1 MSMLVVEQEKGD
13 HIIKKGELVCD
24 INIILRGAV
33 ILKTKND
40 EFRLESGSVIGLLE
54 CAKGRYIC
62 DYVVDEDS
70 LIVSYPYQNIED
82 FKQIFEEQPQ
92 YVYAFLHAILV
103 QGNMFLNRY
112 NELHSNAREIY
123 LFMVNQYREY
133 QLMCKNHKVD
143 PVEFQYADDIKAI
156 SLDNPIRQWE
166 IDYIEAM
173 DRQSKSLMEQFYMP
187 SQQLCIGEIVR
198 TSQLLNNVITQMESL
213 IEYIDEKKYIIFNK
227 ENDDLIN
234 LWFELAKSMVCM
246 GLDIEPINAKVRQI
260 QEFLI
265 TERIFPAND
274 VFMHFQKYWKFDFE
288 SFAKEN
294 EANKEETVEANI
306 SDMDSFEYIISYA
319 GYEEERVDEI
329 KDLMEEYRQIAG
341 DESNDR
347 ALLNIRN
354 RVNEMFFETYK
365 RVFIRMVEADEE
377 TSTILMLFLRFGF
390 MDPQL
395 IDEEQMNELLEA
407 NKLLEDGMCEGVYT
421 FDRWLKCIYDG
432 NKENSKNEFD
442 LDYYAS
448 LREMRKANKITAE
461 EEKLLQK
468 DKNKKIEYEIDN
480 MLKTAGRATFG
491 RGTGYSPILSRYN
504 MNLSVV
510 KLLVT
515 QRMIKESIEKIR
527 AVDFRCFY
535 REVLF
540 FDPEHD
546 SVRMMLQKEVM
557 PDVIL
562 LPNIGQRGMMWQEV
576 GSGSRESSARF
587 LFPILSVADID
598 AGMLDVIG
606 KYRWE
611 ICRKMQGVRW
621 NDITEPSLT
630 AEYYDYLEYYKKNR
644 ELSTEGK
651 EKVKTAI
658 KRAKGSYR
666 DVFAI
671 DYANWIKY
679 ESNGSFR
686 LNKVARNI
694 LSRYCP
700 FPNTIRYKL
709 IENPMFKGIF
719 SKYENLMIQQET
731 KMKNTLSRY
740 KNDGGEIT
748 EELMDTLHFYSR

>member
-123 LFMVNQYREY
+123 LFMVKQYREY

-143 PVEFQYADDIKAI
+143 PVEFQHADGIKAI

-390 MDPQL
+390 MDSQL

-686 LNKVARNI
+686 LNKVVRNI

-719 SKYENLMIQQET
+719 SKYENLMSQQET

>member
-143 PVEFQYADDIKAI
+143 PVEFQYADDIKAM

>member
-123 LFMVNQYREY
+123 LFMVKQYREY

-143 PVEFQYADDIKAI
+143 PVEFQHADGIKAI

-390 MDPQL
+390 MDSQL

>member
-1 MSMLVVEQEKGD
+1 MSMLVVEQKKGD

-112 NELHSNAREIY
+112 NELHSNARELY
-123 LFMVNQYREY
+123 LFMVKQYREY

-143 PVEFQYADDIKAI
+143 PVEFQHADDIKAI

-198 TSQLLNNVITQMESL
+198 TSQLLNNVITQMELL
-213 IEYIDEKKYIIFNK
+213 IEYIDEKKYIIFNN

-294 EANKEETVEANI
+294 EAKKEEAVEANI

-480 MLKTAGRATFG
+480 MLKTASRATYG
-491 RGTGYSPILSRYN
+491 RGAGYSPILSRYN

-576 GSGSRESSARF
+576 GSVSRESSARF

-651 EKVKTAI
+651 EKVKKAI